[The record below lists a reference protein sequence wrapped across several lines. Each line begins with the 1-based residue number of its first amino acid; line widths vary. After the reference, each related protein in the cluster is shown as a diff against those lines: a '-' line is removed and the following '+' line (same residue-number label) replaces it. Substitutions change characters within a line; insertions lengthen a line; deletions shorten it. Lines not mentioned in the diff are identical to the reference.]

1 MRFRRGRRGA
11 RITVHRR
18 EELPVAAK
26 RRSIRDVAELA
37 GVSVGTVSNVLNR
50 PDLVS
55 PSTRAR
61 VDAAIGELGFVRNGA
76 ARALRA
82 GESRVV
88 GAIVLDIGNPFFTDI
103 ARGIED
109 RLAADDRVLMLC
121 SSDGDAE
128 RTARHLGL
136 LREQD
141 LHGLLV
147 TPTGDL
153 APLRAV
159 ADAGTPV
166 VLVDRHSS
174 DHTFCSVAVD
184 DVRGGQM
191 VAEHLIGQGH
201 HSIGFINGPLT
212 TKACADRRRGLRAGL
227 RAAGLDADRQLAEV
241 TISTLNAEAG
251 GAAAAEL
258 LDRGA
263 GITAI
268 ACVND
273 LVALGVLRLLLSRHV
288 RVPAQMAVIGYDDVE
303 FAAMLATP
311 LSSISQPRYQIG
323 YSAADLLLREAAE
336 LARPGARQPGDE
348 QAQHVHRQ
356 IRYQPTLVPRAS
368 SAQTTAVSAS

>member
-1 MRFRRGRRGA
+1 VG
-11 RITVHRR
+11 
-18 EELPVAAK
+18 AK

-37 GVSVGTVSNVLNR
+37 GVSVGTVSNVMNR

-55 PSTRAR
+55 PGTRAR
-61 VDAAIGELGFVRNGA
+61 VDAAITELGFVRNGA

-109 RLAADDRVLMLC
+109 RLAEDDRVLMLC
-121 SSDGDAE
+121 SSDGDAD

-153 APLRAV
+153 SVLRSV

-166 VLVDRHSS
+166 VLLDRHAG
-174 DHTFCSVAVD
+174 DRAFCSVAVD
-184 DVRGGQM
+184 DVRGGQL
-191 VAEHLIGQGH
+191 VAEHLLAQGH
-201 HSIGFINGPLT
+201 RRIGFVNGPTT
-212 TKACADRRRGLRAGL
+212 TKACADRRRGIRAGL
-227 RAAGLDADRQLAEV
+227 RHAGLDPDRALAEI
-241 TISTLNAEAG
+241 TIGTLNAESG
-251 GAAAAEL
+251 GVAAAEL
-258 LDRGA
+258 LDRDS

-273 LVALGVLRLLLSRHV
+273 LVALGVLRLLLHR
-288 RVPAQMAVIGYDDVE
+288 RLAVPAQMAVIGYDDVE

-311 LSSISQPRYQIG
+311 LSSIAQPRYQIG
-323 YSAADLLLREAAE
+323 YAAADLLLAEAVE
-336 LARPGARQPGDE
+336 LHRQSPRAAAGLPARPGHA
-348 QAQHVHRQ
+348 HRQ
-356 IRYQPTLVPRAS
+356 NRYQPTLVPRAS
-368 SAQTTAVSAS
+368 SMSGR